1 MKITRI
7 GATGLLSF
15 GGGAGRQG
23 FSLVTGDTTVVIGP
37 NGSGKSN
44 LVSIVHLLAGVVAAQ
59 SERVVPIRPVLDR
72 GATRL
77 DKAGTQL
84 RHYGLPEGEGIEA
97 RLGLELTTPAERE
110 LVTTFLRAALVS
122 QLTTNNP
129 NRRAEDYWPLV
140 EQIPDGAFEPFFRG
154 ELVASHAGI
163 AGTYWRARF
172 DLNDPVDGLQLVW
185 DLWMNSGQLVR
196 ADATEARPLP
206 DLWTKLGLASPMG
219 QATADQQEELPDM
232 ANFSFGALAADPR
245 ESWPTVLN
253 LPGLRPEQ
261 LVPAVRRF
269 LAMSGAQVP
278 FGNASIGAAYVWDRL
293 LRGGIRVL
301 DIDAPSHRAVT
312 LECLRG
318 RGTTLPTS
326 SPSPLA
332 SPCVSC
338 HDGCGNCTTAGQKE
352 LWPSSR

>member
-77 DKAGTQL
+77 DEAGTQL

-140 EQIPDGAFEPFFRG
+140 ERIPRR
-154 ELVASHAGI
+154 S
-163 AGTYWRARF
+163 
-172 DLNDPVDGLQLVW
+172 
-185 DLWMNSGQLVR
+185 VR
-196 ADATEARPLP
+196 AVLP
-206 DLWTKLGLASPMG
+206 
-219 QATADQQEELPDM
+219 
-232 ANFSFGALAADPR
+232 R
-245 ESWPTVLN
+245 
-253 LPGLRPEQ
+253 
-261 LVPAVRRF
+261 
-269 LAMSGAQVP
+269 
-278 FGNASIGAAYVWDRL
+278 
-293 LRGGIRVL
+293 
-301 DIDAPSHRAVT
+301 
-312 LECLRG
+312 
-318 RGTTLPTS
+318 
-326 SPSPLA
+326 
-332 SPCVSC
+332 
-338 HDGCGNCTTAGQKE
+338 
-352 LWPSSR
+352 